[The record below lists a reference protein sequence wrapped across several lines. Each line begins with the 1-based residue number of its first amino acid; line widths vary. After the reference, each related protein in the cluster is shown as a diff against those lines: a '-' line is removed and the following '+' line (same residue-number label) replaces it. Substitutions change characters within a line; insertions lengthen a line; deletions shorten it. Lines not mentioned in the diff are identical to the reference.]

1 MDKYLQIKVG
11 DKEEIIHIITHQ
23 DVEKFVDLTGDD
35 NKIHTDAEYASLTS
49 FKKPVVHGM
58 LGASFI
64 STIIGTKIPG
74 DGALWY
80 SQNLEFIHPVR
91 VGDKLK
97 ITAEVIKKID
107 RTKTIELRT
116 DIYNQNKQLVTKGV
130 AKVKVIS
137 QVEKALKDDKASSNK
152 TVLVIG
158 GTGGIGSATCLQ
170 LASDGFNVAI
180 HYLNNKI
187 SAELLKEK
195 ITSLGQKSVI
205 VSGDIQDEKSVANI
219 KDKSERAIGK
229 ISVVVNC
236 ATLPIANIKFNDM
249 EWSDVQSHYDVN
261 VKSSFNILKVFIS
274 EWEGAKFGKFIGLT
288 TLYTEEFKSEL
299 LGYITGKTALNGFVK
314 ALAFELGPKGI
325 RLNLVSPGMVDTQLI
340 ANVPEKAI
348 LLSAAQ
354 TPLRALAQPQ
364 DVANTISFLASDKS
378 NYLTG
383 ETIRVNGGQSML

>member
-11 DKEEIIHIITHQ
+11 AKEEIIHIITHQ
-23 DVEKFVDLTGDD
+23 DVEKFIDLTGDD
-35 NKIHTDAEYASLTS
+35 NKIHTNAEYASLTS

-229 ISVVVNC
+229 ITVVVNC

-261 VKSSFNILKVFIS
+261 VKSSYNILKAFIS

-340 ANVPEKAI
+340 ANVPEKAV

-383 ETIRVNGGQSML
+383 ETIRVNGGQTML